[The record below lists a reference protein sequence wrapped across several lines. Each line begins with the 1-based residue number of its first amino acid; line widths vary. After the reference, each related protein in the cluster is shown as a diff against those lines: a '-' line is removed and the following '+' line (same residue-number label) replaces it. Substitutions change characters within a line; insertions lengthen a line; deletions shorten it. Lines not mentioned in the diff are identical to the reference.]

1 MRLPIRIAVVL
12 LTQLALV
19 GVVLVPQLS
28 ARATGEDYQF
38 RVEPYDPVDP
48 FRGTY
53 VDLTYPDLQPP
64 GGDDYADH
72 GTVFLPLEQQG
83 DVWVSTGPVQDRP
96 SDGPYL
102 TCDDHSWR
110 MRCGIESYFLPQ
122 DEAAGFQELV
132 GSGTAVAVVRIDSRG
147 NAALVGV
154 QAR

>member
-1 MRLPIRIAVVL
+1 MRLPLRIAVVL
-12 LTQLALV
+12 LAQLALV

-28 ARATGEDYQF
+28 ARATGDEYLFQ
-38 RVEPYDPVDP
+38 VEPYDPVDP

-96 SDGPYL
+96 ADGPYL

-110 MRCGIESYFLPQ
+110 LRCGIESYFLPQ
-122 DEAAGFQELV
+122 DEAAGFEELI
-132 GSGTAVAVVRIDSRG
+132 GSGTAVARVKIDSRG

-154 QAR
+154 EAR

>member
-1 MRLPIRIAVVL
+1 MRLPLRIAVVL
-12 LTQLALV
+12 LAQLALV

-28 ARATGEDYQF
+28 ARATGDEYLFQ
-38 RVEPYDPVDP
+38 VEHYDPVDP

-64 GGDDYADH
+64 GADDYADH

-96 SDGPYL
+96 TDGPYL

-110 MRCGIESYFLPQ
+110 LRCGIESYFLPQ
-122 DEAAGFQELV
+122 DEAAGFEELI
-132 GSGTAVAVVRIDSRG
+132 GSGTAVARVKIDSRG

-154 QAR
+154 EAR